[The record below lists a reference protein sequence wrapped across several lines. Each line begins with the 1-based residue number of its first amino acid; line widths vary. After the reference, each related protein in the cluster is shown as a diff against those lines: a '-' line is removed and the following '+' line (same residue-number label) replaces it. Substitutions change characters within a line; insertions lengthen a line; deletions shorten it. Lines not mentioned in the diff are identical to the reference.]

1 MARHGTDDV
10 PTAVAHGIRSSSPPL
25 QFVRSRDRFRPV
37 PCYRAAQADQ
47 AAWHRAHRSVDAEKT
62 KNGSAGRKE
71 RRFTRSL
78 ASLIVRIPRSGR
90 SWPRL
95 VSGESIRAIAARLA
109 RAPSTISREI
119 ARNGGLLL
127 SSCAGRPG
135 RLAADTSP
143 KQCKLAQSA
152 TLAAQ
157 ALIVNILTSSERRV
171 DLEHEPAD
179 RARLGPAYPADLL
192 RKANLK
198 DL

>member
-10 PTAVAHGIRSSSPPL
+10 SDRCCAWHPKFKPPIAVCPL
-25 QFVRSRDRFRPV
+25 RSRNRYRPV

-127 SSCAGRPG
+127 SSCAGADQAAWRRAHRP
-135 RLAADTSP
+135 S
-143 KQCKLAQSA
+143 SA
-152 TLAAQ
+152 SWRRAPRWQ
-157 ALIVNILTSSERRV
+157 RRRSSSTF
-171 DLEHEPAD
+171 
-179 RARLGPAYPADLL
+179 
-192 RKANLK
+192 
-198 DL
+198 